1 MQKPK
6 FLSLEQLKQAH
17 YGTRELL
24 ERELKKAG
32 FAVET
37 ATYRPVQLDSGGWG
51 IETIDPDASQELE
64 PPGPS
69 PVKSK
74 PKASKASAPQKPVTP
89 NRFGPGH
96 PPIDKPVTPDG
107 KPIDV
112 VYQDDAGVAVVGEV
126 EGKVVVHPATA
137 RMARQPVATP
147 LAKPDAKKKTPPPP
161 RPKSTGGKSS
171 DPSPEDLP
179 KGFEAWAL
187 AEAHSKGGVLRT
199 DLNKKI
205 GTERRW
211 SNYLIELGKKHD
223 LKFSSV
229 REGRFTRFFLK

>member
-51 IETIDPDASQELE
+51 IETIDPDASQELQ

-74 PKASKASAPQKPVTP
+74 PKAAKASAPQ
-89 NRFGPGH
+89 
-96 PPIDKPVTPDG
+96 KPVTPDG

-211 SNYLIELGKKHD
+211 SNYLIELGKKHG
-223 LKFSSV
+223 LKMTMV

>member
-51 IETIDPDASQELE
+51 IETIDPDASQELQ

-74 PKASKASAPQKPVTP
+74 PKASKTAAPAPAK
-89 NRFGPGH
+89 G
-96 PPIDKPVTPDG
+96 KPVTPDG

-211 SNYLIELGKKHD
+211 SNYLIELGKKNN

-229 REGRFTRFFLK
+229 REGRFTRFFLKG